1 MVLLSREKLLASP
14 NGYAVH
20 IQENHFDAP
29 KVALSSNQGA
39 DESYVSTDV
48 DETGAEHERPFI
60 ELSPGWVS
68 ARVRGR
74 SPSAPATPPKM
85 TQALDELKRR

>member
-39 DESYVSTDV
+39 DDLYVSADV
-48 DETGAEHERPFI
+48 DETGAEHERPLI
-60 ELSPGWVS
+60 ELSPGS
-68 ARVRGR
+68 ASV
-74 SPSAPATPPKM
+74 PIH
-85 TQALDELKRR
+85 LD